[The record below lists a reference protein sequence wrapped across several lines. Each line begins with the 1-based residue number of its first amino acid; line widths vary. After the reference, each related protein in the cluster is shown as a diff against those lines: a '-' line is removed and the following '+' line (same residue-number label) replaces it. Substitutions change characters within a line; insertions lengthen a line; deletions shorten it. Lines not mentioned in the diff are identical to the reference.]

1 MTQDNLKEIVR
12 NKLLNSLSNSN
23 SPYSDLKI
31 KEMLFRLENPD
42 FVKKLNKY
50 KSLITKG
57 DLTLK
62 SIEQNILGDLNNEKS
77 TLLFQEE
84 NADNA
89 KAFYE
94 ALKGK
99 YSKKQIAA
107 LMALSHQETA
117 KGGNKY
123 VKGNVWDPNK
133 IQEGE
138 QGGIVNRG
146 LYSFEEGVNNFKN
159 KKSHEKP
166 TSYWYQD
173 WINTEEGSK
182 YTNPY
187 LSQTEFYINNFL
199 TRTDKKKAL
208 KKIFDNPN
216 ATIEQITEALH
227 KAQGSKANQVNTVIN
242 KAKFLLDKLPNETI
256 LSERLNAGRS
266 SVREAMKL
274 LASRNIVTIRQGS
287 GTYIASSPGM
297 VEDPLGFTFI
307 GNKQKLINDLLEV
320 RFLLEPSIAA
330 IAATHADEKDIK
342 KITALCDEVE
352 KLLKT
357 HKDHTQ
363 KDIEFHTAIAMS
375 SKNVVVPRLIPVIN
389 SSIPLFVE
397 TTGGT
402 LHEETI
408 ETHREI
414 TDAIASHDPLRAQ
427 DAMYL
432 HLVYNRKRIQMIG
445 K

>member
-1 MTQDNLKEIVR
+1 MMNLSSE
-12 NKLLNSLSNSN
+12 
-23 SPYSDLKI
+23 
-31 KEMLFRLENPD
+31 E
-42 FVKKLNKY
+42 
-50 KSLITKG
+50 KSLPQKISE
-57 DLTLK
+57 DI
-62 SIEQNILGDLNNEKS
+62 IELIL
-77 TLLFQEE
+77 EE
-84 NADNA
+84 N
-89 KAFYE
+89 
-94 ALKGK
+94 LQPG
-99 YSKKQIAA
+99 
-107 LMALSHQETA
+107 
-117 KGGNKY
+117 
-123 VKGNVWDPNK
+123 
-133 IQEGE
+133 
-138 QGGIVNRG
+138 
-146 LYSFEEGVNNFKN
+146 
-159 KKSHEKP
+159 
-166 TSYWYQD
+166 
-173 WINTEEGSK
+173 
-182 YTNPY
+182 
-187 LSQTEFYINNFL
+187 
-199 TRTDKKKAL
+199 
-208 KKIFDNPN
+208 
-216 ATIEQITEALH
+216 
-227 KAQGSKANQVNTVIN
+227 
-242 KAKFLLDKLPNETI
+242 DKLPNETI

-330 IAATHADEKDIK
+330 MATHADEKDIK

-402 LHEETI
+402 LHDETI

-414 TDAIASHDPLRAQ
+414 ADAIASHDPLWAQ

-432 HLVYNRKRIQMIG
+432 HLVYNRKRIQMIE